1 MIVASG
7 TVLKEPEQPTLPLAR
22 VLCVGGSDPSGA
34 AGIQADLRVLARL
47 GVFGTAAI
55 TAVTAQN
62 QHGVTDVK
70 PMPASLVG
78 AQMDAALDDAP
89 VDAVKTGML
98 ANVDIVAQVI
108 GRVRALGTSAR
119 LIVDPVLVSSTG
131 RRLLDDDGLELL
143 IKELLPLSALVVP
156 NLPEAERL
164 TGVTIANL
172 DDMSIAVDHLLARGA
187 SAVLIKGGHLLGLE
201 PELTE
206 VTDILRTADGEEFRF
221 VRPRIVGPE
230 LRGTGC
236 TLASA
241 VAAGIAEGL
250 TLHSAVERARDDLEL
265 VMKNSA
271 ACRSVRA
278 LGVSV

>member
-1 MIVASG
+1 
-7 TVLKEPEQPTLPLAR
+7 
-22 VLCVGGSDPSGA
+22 
-34 AGIQADLRVLARL
+34 
-47 GVFGTAAI
+47 VFGTAAI

-62 QHGVTDVK
+62 QHGVTDVM
-70 PMPASLVG
+70 PLPASLVG
-78 AQMDAALDDAP
+78 AQMDAALSDAP

-98 ANVDIVAQVI
+98 ANVDIVGQVI

-131 RRLLDDDGLELL
+131 RRLLDDDGVELL
-143 IKELLPLSALVVP
+143 IKELLPLSALITP

-164 TGVTIANL
+164 TGVSIFSL
-172 DDMSIAVDHLLARGA
+172 DDMSVALDHLLARGA
-187 SAVLIKGGHLLGLE
+187 SAVLLKGGHLLRLL
-201 PELTE
+201 PDLTE

-221 VRPRIVGPE
+221 VRKRVSGPE

-250 TLHSAVERARDDLEL
+250 TLRSAVERARDDLEA
-265 VMKNSA
+265 VMNNSA
-271 ACRSVRA
+271 GCRVARA
-278 LGVSV
+278 LGVGV